1 MSNRNFIDRY
11 ILILISIIIFTYSYT
26 LAQEKIPNVVVS
38 KTVEDAH
45 FDYLKELHAEESKDI
60 GKILGRLGLT
70 SKGLSEYKR
79 KEYILYL
86 ETYFPNAYSDNVQ
99 MFLLELN
106 IEEEQWAEAKM
117 NLLKFVYLFPQSSIY
132 KQVINR
138 GYSVLDEEKYF
149 SSTRDKL
156 IKLLG
161 EAPKSGKT
169 YQRHYQLLSEIHAL
183 KDKRLTEL
191 FKIECWK
198 YIQLYP
204 NRSQCSMVMMWLAQL
219 EQQNSNFHP
228 AVMVYEKL
236 MKLYPSSKDYSAALY
251 QVAMLKQEKF
261 NEYNDATVSFRKFL
275 KKFPDHKYVAHAQY
289 RIATMADK
297 NFDDWSTAVKE
308 YEVLADKYPDFKY
321 TIPSLLRM
329 GDIQESKLKE
339 RKEAIKTYQRVYST
353 YPDSS
358 ESAIEALL
366 RSGNLYEKSKQYEE
380 AIDQYMTV
388 NTKYPNSPG
397 SLKSLNKSAYIYEK
411 KMKDKDKAIEVL
423 NIITTNYSESRDAKK
438 AQRRI
443 KKLSK

>member
-1 MSNRNFIDRY
+1 MRNKNFTDRY
-11 ILILISIIIFTYSYT
+11 ISILIYITIFSYSFT
-26 LAQEKIPNVVVS
+26 LAQENIPNLIVS

-45 FDYLKELHAEESKDI
+45 FDFLKDLHGEESKNV
-60 GKILGRLGLT
+60 GKLLGRLGLT

-79 KEYILYL
+79 NEYNLYL
-86 ETYFPNAYSDNVQ
+86 DTYFPDASSDNVQ

-106 IEEEQWAEAKM
+106 ISKEQWADVEM
-117 NLLKFVYLFPQSSIY
+117 SLLKFVYLYPQSSFY
-132 KQVINR
+132 KKVINR

-169 YQRHYQLLSEIHAL
+169 YQRYHQLLSAIHGL
-183 KDKRLTEL
+183 NDKRLTEL

-204 NRSQCSMVMMWLAQL
+204 NHSQCSMVMMWLAQL
-219 EQQNSNFHP
+219 NQQNSNFHP
-228 AVMVYEKL
+228 AVMLYEKL
-236 MKLYPSSKDYSAALY
+236 MTLYPASNDYSAALY
-251 QVAMLKQEKF
+251 QVSMLKQEKF

-308 YEVLADKYPDFKY
+308 YEVLADDYPDFKY

-329 GDIQESKLKE
+329 GEIQESKLKE
-339 RKEAIKTYQRVYST
+339 RNEAIKTYQRVYSI

-358 ESAIEALL
+358 EAAIEALF
-366 RSGNLYEKSKQYEE
+366 RSGNLYEKSKKYEE
-380 AIDQYMTV
+380 AIEEYMTV
-388 NTKYPNSPG
+388 NSKYPNSSG
-397 SLKSLNKSAYIYEK
+397 SLKSLNKSADIYEK
-411 KMKDKDKAIEVL
+411 KMKNKEKAIEVL
-423 NIITTNYSESRDAKK
+423 KMITANFSESRDAKK
-438 AQRRI
+438 AKRRI
-443 KKLSK
+443 SKLSK